1 MRDIRAGVPARTRT
15 APANSI
21 RQSVLTAAENA
32 KFLSSL
38 RRAGLS
44 IAVTASRST
53 ENPDS
58 NLFFVRTPGM
68 RSWFVS
74 MPGVIAT
81 EAYPVIAESR
91 PVRNVK
97 G

>member
-1 MRDIRAGVPARTRT
+1 MRDIRAGVPARTRI
-15 APANSI
+15 APASSI
-21 RQSVLTAAENA
+21 RQSVLTAAKSA
-32 KFLSSL
+32 KFPSSL

-58 NLFFVRTPGM
+58 NPFFVRTPGI

-74 MPGVIAT
+74 MHDVIAT
-81 EAYPVIAESR
+81 EADPVIAESR
-91 PVRNVK
+91 PVRNAK